1 MEATFDRM
9 LGDDAKA
16 QGIPHL
22 VALLTLAGVPIMK
35 ESLTIKAYEL
45 LIEHLEKKVKEMD
58 DDQMNQTLIYHTAIK
73 LYEETLFRVCGYE
86 SLMKLATEAD
96 KRIEKEFGKKNFG
109 FAEGVHENFQYRNRS
124 TQP

>member
-1 MEATFDRM
+1 MPRDY
-9 LGDDAKA
+9 AKA
-16 QGIPHL
+16 QSIQDM
-22 VALLTLAGVPIMK
+22 VALLTRAGDPIMK

-96 KRIEKEFGKKNFG
+96 KRIEKEFGKKRFG
-109 FAEGVHENFQYRNRS
+109 FAEGVHENFQHRAS
-124 TQP
+124 K